1 MKELV
6 LLLSTGFTKEKYFYN
21 VINFFGVLT
30 GLVDK
35 GGEVDSSKTSEGL
48 LKLSSRGEDKRIGS
62 WMSSQ

>member
-6 LLLSTGFTKEKYFYN
+6 LLLSTGFTKEKYYN

-35 GGEVDSSKTSEGL
+35 GGEADSSKTSEGL
-48 LKLSSRGEDKRIGS
+48 LKLSSI
-62 WMSSQ
+62 SSS

>member
-48 LKLSSRGEDKRIGS
+48 LKLSSI
-62 WMSSQ
+62 SSS